1 MGHEHLRRREARV
14 SQFASIDQGALRL
27 QVRLPGPDQELMP
40 GISWGRV
47 DAFPTPAY
55 WAYQVLARRILA
67 PFKTHRLGRS
77 LREEVVACLLGGYGL
92 PAAVGNAAFDRLQRL
107 GVLSGPASEELIY
120 QHLCKPLLVNGRPVR
135 YRFAKQKARYISSAL
150 NLLHHE
156 EPRLQGGR
164 ALRDWLLKLPGIGP
178 KTASWIAR
186 NWMDADD
193 VAILDVHIL
202 KAGRLAGVFD
212 ASAKVERDYML
223 LEEQFLAFSHAMGL
237 RPSELD
243 AVIWAEMSASAAT
256 LQQLTERPDLR
267 KRRTS
272 QSKAH
277 PMQARLI
284 D

>member
-1 MGHEHLRRREARV
+1 M
-14 SQFASIDQGALRL
+14 SQSASIDQGSLQL
-27 QVRLPGPDQELMP
+27 QVRLPEPDQELMP
-40 GISWGRV
+40 GVAWGRV

-55 WAYQVLARRILA
+55 WTYQVLARRILA

-92 PAAVGNAAFDRLQRL
+92 PAAVGNAAFDRLQHL

-120 QHLCKPLLVNGRPVR
+120 QHLCQPMLVNGRSVR
-135 YRFAKQKARYISSAL
+135 YRFAKQKARYISAAL

-156 EPRLQGGR
+156 DPPLQAGR
-164 ALRDWLLKLPGIGP
+164 ALRDWLLRLPGIGP

-186 NWMDADD
+186 NWLDADD

-212 ASAKVERDYML
+212 ASAKIERDYME
-223 LEEQFLAFSHAMGL
+223 LEEQFLAFSRALGL

-256 LQQLTERPDLR
+256 LRQLDERPSLR
-267 KRRTS
+267 NRRTN
-272 QSKAH
+272 QSEAH